1 MKRHLRIAIEAG
13 EHTCRAT
20 PNHPWCPFA
29 RVSPCRSYYTCHLYG
44 RPLPEVNRDGTP
56 ADGVA
61 WPGRL
66 PECKAAEFDAREGA
80 NEPGTDE
87 VRQLR

>member
-1 MKRHLRIAIEAG
+1 MKRHLRIAIEAA
-13 EHTCRAT
+13 EHTCRA
-20 PNHPWCPFA
+20 PPDHPWCPFA

-44 RPLPEVNRDGTP
+44 RPLPEVNLDGTP

-80 NEPGTDE
+80 K
-87 VRQLR
+87 

>member
-20 PNHPWCPFA
+20 SDSPWCPMLRYGHGPNGYCEAFGK
-29 RVSPCRSYYTCHLYG
+29 HLPY
-44 RPLPEVNRDGTP
+44 VHFDGTP
-56 ADGVA
+56 ASDYRA
-61 WPGRL
+61 WLGRL

-80 NEPGTDE
+80 E
-87 VRQLR
+87 

>member
-13 EHTCRAT
+13 EHTCCAS
-20 PNHPWCPFA
+20 NSLGCQFA

-66 PECKAAEFDAREGA
+66 PECKAAEV
-80 NEPGTDE
+80 TS
-87 VRQLR
+87 